1 MEILF
6 HQGNFPGNFFLLLF
20 NKHPS
25 LLLLLLFVK
34 RLQNLLFIKKDL
46 KFDLKILD
54 YHLDLMMKIEMMI
67 MLLLMMMTLA
77 IKKIDKN
84 WKWNL
89 INLNHHH
96 HGKFFCLLKIPLTF
110 TMFASLSNGLINSSS
125 SSSKNKT
132 YRLKS
137 LTITFIQRRKKI
149 DNFPLL
155 FFKWNKS
162 FYTGF

>member
-1 MEILF
+1 MIW
-6 HQGNFPGNFFLLLF
+6 
-20 NKHPS
+20 
-25 LLLLLLFVK
+25 
-34 RLQNLLFIKKDL
+34 
-46 KFDLKILD
+46 KILD

-125 SSSKNKT
+125 SKNKT

-137 LTITFIQRRKKI
+137 LTITFISKKKKI

-162 FYTGF
+162 FYRLLAKKTHTQGLYLTFIIIIIIIIFYQHRWWKKS